1 MHIFTLRRS
10 SISHT
15 VTLLMIISRLVLQN
29 VISFSELVCLLVLHV
44 PYLLS
49 AVLCRKIWMRW
60 IQIASI
66 NVRIMGYLKGN
77 SFLLALISCTKWIQR
92 SSTPGNVSPVFV
104 FFFLEQFLISPDVFL
119 LVSGV
124 IFSNACQTVHF
135 GFSDSQLLVK

>member
-1 MHIFTLRRS
+1 M
-10 SISHT
+10 
-15 VTLLMIISRLVLQN
+15 
-29 VISFSELVCLLVLHV
+29 

-104 FFFLEQFLISPDVFL
+104 FFFLGAVSHLTRCFLTGIRCNILKRVPNSALWL
-119 LVSGV
+119 LRFPAAGEMRLRACMRNSFDLLAVIK
-124 IFSNACQTVHF
+124 IFSCVKLF
-135 GFSDSQLLVK
+135 MLLTLKRTTGK